1 MAKQEPLPSPLDTVI
16 SRGKIGGKPK
26 NEKQIVADEQSNKE
40 PAHRSTQQ
48 VPKKGEPQN
57 LKTSKSSSKKTE
69 QEKATVQFTAY
80 FTHQLHLKL
89 KRFELEILERTGKK
103 TDPNKI
109 LRQLTEKAKIE
120 DILPFYTDE

>member
-1 MAKQEPLPSPLDTVI
+1 MPKQEPLPSPLDNII

-26 NEKQIVADEQSNKE
+26 KERQIAADDQSNKE
-40 PAHRSTQQ
+40 PVNKSTQRA
-48 VPKKGEPQN
+48 PEKEEPQN

-80 FTHQLHLKL
+80 FTQQLHLKL